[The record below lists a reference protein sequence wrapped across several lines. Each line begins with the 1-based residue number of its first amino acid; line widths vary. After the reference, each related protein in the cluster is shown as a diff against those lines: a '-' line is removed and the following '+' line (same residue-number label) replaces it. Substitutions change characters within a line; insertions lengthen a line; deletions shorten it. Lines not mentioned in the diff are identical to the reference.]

1 MQLTVSQNFRAQTAA
16 SFQEIFRA
24 GRECAIHPV
33 TRRALLRSIKTNA
46 LNLKFLADEFV
57 QIKAARDHVAPRR
70 GRRSIMCIQ
79 RSAELFENVERK
91 KSDLSLVVVLE
102 VEVTISANPA
112 ACDTFDHGHFDRGMR
127 VRLPTVMANEIVS
140 RRNVQ
145 VTDFHRLQQYLK
157 SSLMKEVPSIGPGRI
172 IRRRR
177 DGSLE
182 YLRDDLTIEEPLE
195 IRIAGKPLATT
206 MRTPG
211 HDEELAAGFL
221 VSEAIVRDRGAIAG
235 ISRDGDNGVIVDLAT
250 GVKLKLNSAQRFGT
264 ISSSCGLC
272 GKTSIDAIRQSFP
285 AIESTNVRI
294 DIETLLSL
302 PEKLRKAQS
311 DFTRTGGIHAAGIF
325 DSSGELKTVREDIGR
340 HNAVDKVIGR
350 ALLDGLLPLNRDV
363 LLVSGRASFEIVQ
376 KALSAGI
383 PIVAAVSAPSTLAAE
398 FARESNQTLIGF
410 LRPPSFNIY
419 SHIERVIL
427 EER

>member
-1 MQLTVSQNFRAQTAA
+1 
-16 SFQEIFRA
+16 
-24 GRECAIHPV
+24 
-33 TRRALLRSIKTNA
+33 
-46 LNLKFLADEFV
+46 
-57 QIKAARDHVAPRR
+57 
-70 GRRSIMCIQ
+70 
-79 RSAELFENVERK
+79 
-91 KSDLSLVVVLE
+91 
-102 VEVTISANPA
+102 
-112 ACDTFDHGHFDRGMR
+112 MR
-127 VRLPTVMANEIVS
+127 VRLATVMANEIVPG
-140 RRNVQ
+140 RNVQ

-172 IRRRR
+172 IRRRKN
-177 DGSLE
+177 GSLE

-195 IRIAGKPLATT
+195 IRIGGRTLATT

-211 HDEELAAGFL
+211 HDDELVAGFL
-221 VSEAIVRDRGAIAG
+221 VSEAIVLDRSAIAE
-235 ISRDGDNGVIVDLAT
+235 ISADSENRVIVGLAR

-272 GKTSIDAIRQSFP
+272 GKTSIEEIRQNFP

-294 DIETLLSL
+294 DIEALLSL

-311 DFTRTGGIHAAGIF
+311 DFARTGGIHAAGIF
-325 DSSGELKTVREDIGR
+325 ESSGALKTVREDIGR
-340 HNAVDKVIGR
+340 HNAVDKAIGR
-350 ALLDGLLPLNRDV
+350 AFLDGLLPLNRHI

-376 KALSAGI
+376 KALAAGI
-383 PIVAAVSAPSTLAAE
+383 PIVAAVSAPSTLAAD

-427 EER
+427 ETP